1 MPDIPTPD
9 TPTSD
14 TPAPDC
20 IFCRIV
26 AGELP
31 SDEVLSTDATYAFRD
46 IKPALPVHVLV
57 VPREHI
63 VSADTVG
70 PAHAGLLA
78 EMMDTAQKVARREG
92 LAERGYRLVFNV
104 GDDAQNSV
112 AHLHMHLVGG
122 RPMEWPPG

>member
-1 MPDIPTPD
+1 M
-9 TPTSD
+9 S
-14 TPAPDC
+14 DC

-31 SDEVLSTDATYAFRD
+31 SDEVASTGRTYAFRD
-46 IKPALPVHVLV
+46 IKPALPVHVLI

-63 VSADTVG
+63 ESADTVTAEHG
-70 PAHAGLLA
+70 DVLA
-78 EMMDTAQKVARREG
+78 EMMATAQQVARSEG

-104 GDDAQNSV
+104 GEDAQNSV
-112 AHLHMHLVGG
+112 PHLHMHVLGG